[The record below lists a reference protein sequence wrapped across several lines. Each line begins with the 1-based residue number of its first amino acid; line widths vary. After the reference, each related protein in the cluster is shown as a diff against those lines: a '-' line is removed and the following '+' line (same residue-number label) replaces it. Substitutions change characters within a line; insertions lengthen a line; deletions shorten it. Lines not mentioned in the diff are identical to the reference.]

1 MQEDH
6 IAPSPAQD
14 VPRLLPLEFRIAK
27 ASDRASRLKEDT
39 LELRLRQRQIRR
51 MAAVTYKPTYSPYP
65 TLDTLTVSGPFAPAD
80 GHAKRALMDVYSLS
94 DASFACK
101 RRTPD

>member
-27 ASDRASRLKEDT
+27 ASDRASRLKEDM
-39 LELRLRQRQIRR
+39 LEIKTHEEE
-51 MAAVTYKPTYSPYP
+51 AAVAYKHIYSLYP
-65 TLDTLTVSGPFAPAD
+65 TLGTLTVSGPFAPAD
-80 GHAKRALMDVYSLS
+80 GRAKRVLMDVHSLS

-101 RRTPD
+101 RRMPD

>member
-14 VPRLLPLEFRIAK
+14 VHQLLSLEFRIAK

-39 LELRLRQRQIRR
+39 LEIKTHKEE
-51 MAAVTYKPTYSPYP
+51 AAVAYKHVYSPYP
-65 TLDTLTVSGPFAPAD
+65 TLDTLAVSGPFTPAD
-80 GHAKRALMDVYSLS
+80 GRAKRALMDVHSLS